1 MAERTLAQM
10 IQPQVTEQDATL
22 VDVFGL
28 KSKPADDYFEQLAS
42 IVGSIGTQPEPLIS
56 EQELMDIA
64 IG

>member
-1 MAERTLAQM
+1 MATIAEMLA
-10 IQPQVTEQDATL
+10 PTTADPDATL

-28 KSKPADDYFEQLAS
+28 KSKPADDYIEQLSS
-42 IVGSIGTQPEPLIS
+42 IVGTIGTQPEPLIS